1 MKMKRIVLL
10 GILAGS
16 AIAANAQTF
25 NTLSF
30 SSTIPGVTANF
41 VASGNSYTAN
51 LTGFQINAN
60 QLTGDIAWVY
70 DFNSS
75 PVPAYSAVTIEI
87 GGDTING
94 VVNLL
99 GAEKVFDMSG
109 VNPVEVANEVIVGS
123 GSGGA
128 FVESWTITKT
138 INFSQPVTIGQAQKD
153 LLFFDGFN
161 GTGISNVH
169 YIKQTFTPVPEPASM
184 AALGLGVVALIRRR
198 RAAK

>member
-1 MKMKRIVLL
+1 MKRIVFL
-10 GILAGS
+10 GVLAGS
-16 AIAANAQTF
+16 AVAANAQTF

-30 SSTIPGVTANF
+30 SSTIAGVTANF

-51 LTGFQINAN
+51 LTGFQINAS

-70 DFNSS
+70 DFTSS

-87 GGDTING
+87 GGETING
-94 VVNLL
+94 VVNLI
-99 GAEKVFDMSG
+99 GNEKVYDMSG
-109 VNPVEVANEVIVGS
+109 VSPVEVVNGLVQGT
-123 GSGGA
+123 GSGGGQ
-128 FVESWTITKT
+128 FESWTITKT
-138 INFSQPVTIGQAQKD
+138 FNFSQPVSIGQAQKD

-184 AALGLGVVALIRRR
+184 AALGLGVVAMIRRR
-198 RAAK
+198 RARK